1 MKLMIIPKEV
11 GPVKALNSYVS
22 IQDGFCCQMGC
33 EQYYQ
38 IVFFHDLLKLW
49 KCRKGLW
56 TWTLSCPVP

>member
-38 IVFFHDLLKLW
+38 ILFFSMIFLNYGNAERD
-49 KCRKGLW
+49 CGPGL
-56 TWTLSCPVP
+56 